1 MTWFL
6 CVFKGSDC
14 YYGHVCLNSSSCL
27 IMNVSAAN
35 QRHTACLFAYFHSHK
50 AHHTSVMHSYN
61 SQLYSNSVITTCLC
75 HFCMFVLTA
84 ANVEPLHIY
93 WSKTTRS
100 LRCFCT
106 DSHFKPIKVWDGA
119 AGVLCALWLG
129 AGAVV
134 WAGRDFCGNR
144 NSELYNNTCPC
155 AALPSLY
162 RLSSAPQTAYQ
173 PPWSSLTLAQSMD
186 TRWGC
191 GCCCFCI
198 YILVMLTGVK
208 VGGYWSFLLF
218 FLFFYTF
225 ALKFVCIGGKEWVW
239 MLAGELI
246 IILISTEA
254 LMDLQEMSDLSSQ
267 QVYSLN
273 QGCWICFWG
282 SSKEEGVTGNQTG
295 SEGKTVTVK
304 NDVLY

>member
-1 MTWFL
+1 
-6 CVFKGSDC
+6 
-14 YYGHVCLNSSSCL
+14 
-27 IMNVSAAN
+27 MNVSAVN
-35 QRHTACLFAYFHSHK
+35 QRHTVCLFAYFHLHK

-61 SQLYSNSVITTCLC
+61 LFKQCN
-75 HFCMFVLTA
+75 HNMFV
-84 ANVEPLHIY
+84 PFLHVCIHSGQRWAISFLY

-106 DSHFKPIKVWDGA
+106 ESHFKPIKVWDGA
-119 AGVLCALWLG
+119 AGVLCALWSG

-218 FLFFYTF
+218 SLVFYTF

-267 QVYSLN
+267 QVYRGVESVSGGV
-273 QGCWICFWG
+273 QRRRG
-282 SSKEEGVTGNQTG
+282 SQEIRLVVKEKLWQFKKWPIILITF
-295 SEGKTVTVK
+295 
-304 NDVLY
+304 

>member
-1 MTWFL
+1 
-6 CVFKGSDC
+6 
-14 YYGHVCLNSSSCL
+14 
-27 IMNVSAAN
+27 MNVSAAN
-35 QRHTACLFAYFHSHK
+35 QRHTACLFAYFHLHK

-61 SQLYSNSVITTCLC
+61 LFKQCN
-75 HFCMFVLTA
+75 HNMFV
-84 ANVEPLHIY
+84 PFLHVCIHSGQRWAISFLY

-106 DSHFKPIKVWDGA
+106 DSCFKPIKVWDGA
-119 AGVLCALWLG
+119 AGVLCALWSG

-218 FLFFYTF
+218 SLVFLHLCIEVCVYWRKRVSVDVSRRINNHSYFYWSTHG
-225 ALKFVCIGGKEWVW
+225 LTGNVW
-239 MLAGELI
+239 FELSAGL
-246 IILISTEA
+246 
-254 LMDLQEMSDLSSQ
+254 
-267 QVYSLN
+267 

-295 SEGKTVTVK
+295 SEGKTVTV
-304 NDVLY
+304 